1 MSFLLKEKFEKNGYI
16 ILKTD
21 FSHNEN
27 FKKIIK
33 NIYSDLTIEL
43 KNESI
48 KKFSGYIMGNLNVY
62 PGKYG
67 QEILDFIR
75 NQKQINEIEAILGT
89 KLEEFSIKY
98 GGNLSLPNKGD
109 QLYHTDGKY
118 TQKMILLSLATEIID
133 ENNGPTEVCSG
144 SHKKNFKF
152 WEFYFKKKIKKKLF
166 LNLGDIAIRNH
177 NCWHRGTKNF
187 SKKPRLLLSLLL
199 FPKIDKDNRED
210 SLSEKLKIAPNF
222 FKSNKYGRFYEYIYV
237 KFGFIIVF
245 FKLLFSIIKN
255 K

>member
-1 MSFLLKEKFEKNGYI
+1 MSFLVKEKFEKNGCV

-43 KNESI
+43 KNQSI

-67 QEILDFIR
+67 SEILDFISS
-75 NQKQINEIEAILGT
+75 QKQIDEIEVILGT
-89 KLEEFSIKY
+89 KLEDFSIKY
-98 GGNLSLPNKGD
+98 GGNLSLPNKGA

-118 TQKMILLSLATEIID
+118 NEKMILLSVATEIID
-133 ENNGPTEVCSG
+133 ENNGPTEVCLG
-144 SHKKNFKF
+144 SHKKNLKF
-152 WEFYFKKKIKKKLF
+152 WEFCFNKKEKKKL
-166 LNLGDIAIRNH
+166 LLDLGDIAIRNH

-199 FPKIDKDNRED
+199 FPKTNKNNSEDN
-210 SLSEKLKIAPNF
+210 LSKKLEIAPNF
-222 FKSNKYGRFYEYIYV
+222 FKSNMYGRFYEFIYV

-245 FKLLFSIIKN
+245 FKFLFSIAKN

>member
-1 MSFLLKEKFEKNGYI
+1 
-16 ILKTD
+16 
-21 FSHNEN
+21 
-27 FKKIIK
+27 
-33 NIYSDLTIEL
+33 
-43 KNESI
+43 
-48 KKFSGYIMGNLNVY
+48 MGNLNVY

-152 WEFYFKKKIKKKLF
+152 WEFYFKKKI
-166 LNLGDIAIRNH
+166 I
-177 NCWHRGTKNF
+177 
-187 SKKPRLLLSLLL
+187 SKSR
-199 FPKIDKDNRED
+199 
-210 SLSEKLKIAPNF
+210 
-222 FKSNKYGRFYEYIYV
+222 
-237 KFGFIIVF
+237 
-245 FKLLFSIIKN
+245 
-255 K
+255 